1 MFIDHHKY
9 SEKTKKVHLRVVG
22 LALFLVVLHAMFPQE
37 SHSQEGT
44 PQPSGQ
50 EPNSSDSPQEPVPDQ
65 PTTSTLET
73 GQASDQ
79 NNRIVALRWG
89 HLSAIS
95 VDTFYAYDSN
105 FRNSAINPQGESALA
120 ARVVASYSIGNER
133 TGLDFQYRP
142 DILISQTNQDYQFG
156 ACLVD
161 LHLLRPIGERWIF
174 ALRDGFLN
182 EPDFALFNTPTVSLD
197 STGGFTQ
204 QAILPNGTTALRNNL
219 SAVLTY
225 RLAQH
230 DHLTF
235 HAQDEYVELNAGPN
249 AAKSSALFLGA
260 SNTVGGGVRW
270 GHALGPSHE
279 FSVGYSYDQQVFGG
293 FGSHSQYHSVLATYK
308 QKLGRTVLLQAS
320 GGLSLVL
327 YGDGTRNQKTF
338 IGSVELSKKFRQS
351 SIALIYNRGYDYT
364 GIITNGYHDRYDGF
378 YNRVFRNQWGF
389 EVGAAYVQV
398 HSTSLFKQVEERIV
412 FGRASYYLNKQWTL
426 FASVTN
432 SAFGGPTQPVINRNF
447 ATVGARWSYGGQRE
461 IQP

>member
-1 MFIDHHKY
+1 MV
-9 SEKTKKVHLRVVG
+9 ELV
-22 LALFLVVLHAMFPQE
+22 LFLIVLHGIFPKQSHAQE
-37 SHSQEGT
+37 DT
-44 PQPSGQ
+44 PPPAGQ
-50 EPNSSDSPQEPVPDQ
+50 DSNSSDSTQEPVPDQ

-79 NNRIVALRWG
+79 GNRTVALRWG
-89 HLSAIS
+89 HLSALS

-105 FRNSAINPQGESALA
+105 YRNTPFNPQGESAVA
-120 ARVVASYSIGNER
+120 ARVVAEYSIGNER
-133 TGLDFQYRP
+133 AGLDLQYRP
-142 DILISQTNQDYQFG
+142 DVLISQASQDYQFA

-161 LHLLRPIGERWIF
+161 LHFLRPIGQNWNF

-204 QAILPNGTTALRNNL
+204 QAILPNGTTALRNIL

-235 HAQDEYVELNAGPN
+235 HGEDEYVELNAGPN
-249 AAKSSALFLGA
+249 SVKSSALFYGA

-279 FSVGYSYDQQVFGG
+279 FSIGYSYNQQVFGG
-293 FGSHSQYHSVLATYK
+293 FGSHSQYHNILATYK
-308 QKLGRTVLLQAS
+308 QKLGRTILLQAS
-320 GGLSLVL
+320 GGYSLLL
-327 YGDGTRNQKTF
+327 YGDGTGNQKTF

-378 YNRVFRNQWGF
+378 YNRVFQNKWGF
-389 EVGAAYVQV
+389 EVGAAYVQT
-398 HSTSLFKQVEERIV
+398 HSTKLFEQVEERII
-412 FGRASYYLNKQWTL
+412 FGRASYYLNRQWTL
-426 FASVTN
+426 FASITN
-432 SAFGGPTQPVINRNF
+432 SAFAGPTQPYIGRNF
-447 ATVGARWSYGGQRE
+447 ITVGARWSYGGQRE